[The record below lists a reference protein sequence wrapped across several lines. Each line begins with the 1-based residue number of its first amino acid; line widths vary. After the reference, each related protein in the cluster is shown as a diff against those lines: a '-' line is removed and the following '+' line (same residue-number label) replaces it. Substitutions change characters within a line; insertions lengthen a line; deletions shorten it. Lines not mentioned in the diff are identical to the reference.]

1 MLKIVWCFI
10 LVVGIGCKQKEQK
23 TAEPENL
30 QQTATKRASRLLE
43 VDNTSLEIFNFDALE
58 PLFNQENDTTYIINF
73 WATWCAPCIKEL
85 PYFEQVNEERKDE
98 NVAVILVSLDMPS
111 MWETQLI
118 PFIKKRNLRSKV
130 VILDDPKQ
138 NTWIPK
144 VDADWSGGIP
154 ATLIYTKDK
163 RVFYERS
170 FEYEEL
176 IEELNTFK

>member
-1 MLKIVWCFI
+1 MLRIVACFI
-10 LVVGIGCKQKEQK
+10 VAVVFGCKQNVQK
-23 TAEPENL
+23 TIDTANL
-30 QQTATKRASRLLE
+30 KETSKKHTSRFMKA
-43 VDNTSLEIFNFDALE
+43 DGISLEIFNFDAIQ
-58 PLFNQENDTTYIINF
+58 PLFHQENGKTYIINF

-85 PYFEQVNEERKDE
+85 PYFERIHAEQKDE
-98 NVAVILVSLDMPS
+98 NVEVILVSLDMPT

-118 PFIKKRNLRSKV
+118 PFIKERDLRSKV

-154 ATLIYTKDK
+154 ATLIYNSDK
-163 RVFYERS
+163 RVFYEKS

-176 IEELNTFK
+176 IKELNTFK